1 MSVLHRAIERS
12 AERERVACR
21 IASTS
26 LLSVREALDL
36 VAECEKHGIAP
47 EWVAELSAYGLGFE
61 SVLVALGHQLTEGY
75 PPARLAYPDSV
86 R

>member
-1 MSVLHRAIERS
+1 MPGFRTWFETFDTAAEAWRS
-12 AERERVACR
+12 LAEYETRLYRTELA
-21 IASTS
+21 
-26 LLSVREALDL
+26 

-75 PPARLAYPDSV
+75 PPARLAEPDSV